1 MDMQS
6 RIRQLFRASIDT
18 KQQAMDV
25 LAPHIEQA
33 SQIMV
38 NALLN
43 EGKMLSCGNGGSAGD
58 AQHFPRSCST
68 ASSASARACRRSH

>member
-6 RIRQLFRASIDT
+6 RIRQMFQASIDT

-25 LAPHIEQA
+25 LIPVIEQG
-33 SQIMV
+33 SQVMV

-43 EGKMLSCGNGGSAGD
+43 EGKILSCGNGARPAMPSTS
-58 AQHFPRSCST
+58 PRNCST
-68 ASSASARACRRSH
+68 ASNANAPACRRWH